1 MGTPWTCA
9 GAHGV
14 AVTASQSTEVD
25 AATVVAAVAIAI
37 IMLSLSLSLSSPCA
51 SGAPTTVYEPASSS
65 ARSGDG
71 PSFMGGGG
79 PVGGQCVYGG
89 LD

>member
-37 IMLSLSLSLSSPCA
+37 IMLSLSLSSPCA

-71 PSFMGGGG
+71 PSFIGEGGNACT
-79 PVGGQCVYGG
+79 VDWTSVC
-89 LD
+89 